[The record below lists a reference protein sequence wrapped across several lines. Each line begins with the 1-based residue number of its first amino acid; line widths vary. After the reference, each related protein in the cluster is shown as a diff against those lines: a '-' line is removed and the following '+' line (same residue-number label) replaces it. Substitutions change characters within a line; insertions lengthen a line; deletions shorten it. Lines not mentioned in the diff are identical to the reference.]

1 MYDLDVFHSCN
12 YLQQRP
18 SFLLT
23 SPRQKLQQTPT
34 DWQPNQH
41 LLRG

>member
-1 MYDLDVFHSCN
+1 MYDLDVFHSYN

-23 SPRQKLQQTPT
+23 SPRQKL
-34 DWQPNQH
+34 
-41 LLRG
+41 